1 MTSHFSGRTTVL
13 LRASDVSLSDGG
25 GGGMG
30 HRDKMPDRQYD
41 CVAHA
46 SFILKDKHSLLLFYV
61 VSVTDCMS
69 VPVPVHNIRYQ
80 DFKASR
86 GGLSR

>member
-41 CVAHA
+41 CVAQA
-46 SFILKDKHSLLLFYV
+46 SFFERYCIMNNSLLLFYN
-61 VSVTDCMS
+61 VSV
-69 VPVPVHNIRYQ
+69 
-80 DFKASR
+80 
-86 GGLSR
+86 L